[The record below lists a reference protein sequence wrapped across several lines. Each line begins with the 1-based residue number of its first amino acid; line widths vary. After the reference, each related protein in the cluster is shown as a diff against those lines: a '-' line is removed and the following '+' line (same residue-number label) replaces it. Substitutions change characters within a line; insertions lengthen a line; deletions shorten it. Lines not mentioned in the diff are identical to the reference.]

1 MNNLIVDVSVG
12 IAKKIYEIENLLQ
25 KYNFCVL
32 RGAVNQD
39 SIIEGIKEV
48 KTYISEN
55 TDAAVTGEDA
65 SVVKDYFMKLYVDLV
80 NITWII

>member
-12 IAKKIYEIENLLQ
+12 IAKKTYEIENLLQ

-39 SIIEGIKEV
+39 SIIEGIKKFLGPKNHKKATE
-48 KTYISEN
+48 
-55 TDAAVTGEDA
+55 G
-65 SVVKDYFMKLYVDLV
+65 
-80 NITWII
+80 